1 MTDSEKTGE
10 ERILSRLDEILSRVD
25 QQGKKI
31 DAMTKRVEKLEK
43 PRTMSKGPLHTCEG
57 DCFSVPDECVDAL
70 MHPDKYKPDI
80 GEATPKENPAQTRY
94 RKSFWKKF
102 E

>member
-1 MTDSEKTGE
+1 MTDQERTE
-10 ERILSRLDEILSRVD
+10 EQILSRLDEILVRVD

-31 DAMTKRVEKLEK
+31 DAITKRIEKLEK
-43 PRTMSKGPLHTCEG
+43 PRSPTGSMQRTCEG

-70 MHPDKYKPDI
+70 MHPDKYKPAP
-80 GEATPKENPAQTRY
+80 GEATPKEDPAQTKY

>member
-1 MTDSEKTGE
+1 MTDREKTE
-10 ERILSRLDEILSRVD
+10 EQIVSRLEELLAKVD

-31 DAMTKRVEKLEK
+31 DAMTKRIEKLEK
-43 PRTMSKGPLHTCEG
+43 PRIPGKNLQRTCEG

-70 MHPDKYKPDI
+70 MHPDKYKPEV
-80 GEATPKENPAQTRY
+80 GEKTPKEDPDQTRY
-94 RKSFWKKF
+94 KKSFWKKF

>member
-1 MTDSEKTGE
+1 MTDPETTE
-10 ERILSRLDEILSRVD
+10 EQILSKLNEILSVID

-31 DAMTKRVEKLEK
+31 DAVTKRIEKLEK
-43 PRTMSKGPLHTCEG
+43 PRNANKTGQRTCEG
-57 DCFSVPDECVDAL
+57 DCFSIPDECIDAL
-70 MHPDKYKPDI
+70 MHPDRYKPEP